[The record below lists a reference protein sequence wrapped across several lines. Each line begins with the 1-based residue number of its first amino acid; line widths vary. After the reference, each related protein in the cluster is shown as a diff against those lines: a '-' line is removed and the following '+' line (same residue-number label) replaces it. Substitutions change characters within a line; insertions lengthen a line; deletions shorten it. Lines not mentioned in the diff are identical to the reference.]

1 MRARD
6 YADMFVEEETH
17 WWYVGMRAVVDS
29 LLPPAS
35 LPTAPRTL
43 DAGCGTG
50 YNAVWLRRHYGAQ
63 VTGLDYS
70 AYALPYCRKRQQH
83 DLVQGS
89 VAALPF
95 PPNSFD
101 FLTCFEVLTQLEY
114 DHERLQA
121 LREIARVLRPGGYA
135 VLRVAALK
143 WLTSS
148 HDIDLRTYHR
158 YGGRDFREGIESA
171 GLRIVRFTFAN
182 TLLFPVALLWR
193 SLKKTGLAPA
203 GSDVSPTT
211 RGPAWLNRLMTFI
224 IRIEAAALRGNRISL
239 HWGTSLV
246 AIGQKPGTV
255 TTIPEFQFPN
265 SVKNL

>member
-1 MRARD
+1 MRERD
-6 YADMFVEEETH
+6 YAAMFVEEETH
-17 WWYVGMRAVVDS
+17 WWYAGMRAVVDS

-50 YNAVWLRRHYGAQ
+50 YNAIWLRLHYGAQ

-70 AYALPYCRKRQQH
+70 AYAFPYCRKRQQH

-89 VAALPF
+89 VVALPF
-95 PPNSFD
+95 SPNSFD
-101 FLTCFEVLTQLEY
+101 FLLCLEVLTQLEDGY
-114 DHERLQA
+114 LRLQA
-121 LREIARVLRPGGYA
+121 MREIFRDLRPEGYA
-135 VLRVAALK
+135 ILRVPAFK
-143 WLTSS
+143 WLSSS
-148 HDIDLRTYHR
+148 HDRELRTHHR
-158 YGGRDFREGIESA
+158 YGSRDFREGIESA

-193 SLKKTGLAPA
+193 SLKKSGLAPA

-211 RGPAWLNRLMTFI
+211 RGPAWLNRLMTSI
-224 IRIEAAALRGNRISL
+224 MRIEAAALRGNRISF

-246 AIGQKPGTV
+246 AIGQKP
-255 TTIPEFQFPN
+255 I
-265 SVKNL
+265 

>member
-1 MRARD
+1 MRERD
-6 YADMFVEEETH
+6 YAAMFVEEETH
-17 WWYVGMRAVVDS
+17 WWYVGMRALLDS

-50 YNAVWLRRHYGAQ
+50 YNAIWLRRRYGAQ

-70 AYALPYCRKRQQH
+70 AYAFPYCRKRQQH

-95 PPNSFD
+95 LPNSFD
-101 FLTCFEVLTQLEY
+101 FVICLEVLTQLE
-114 DHERLQA
+114 DDRLRLQA
-121 LREIARVLRPGGYA
+121 MREISRVLRPGSYA
-135 VLRVAALK
+135 ILRVPAFK
-143 WLTSS
+143 WLRSS
-148 HDIDLRTYHR
+148 HDRELRTYHR
-158 YGGRDFREGIESA
+158 YGSRDFKEGIESA

-193 SLKKTGLAPA
+193 SLKRIGLAPA

-211 RGPAWLNRLMTFI
+211 RGPAWLNRIITSI

-246 AIGQKPGTV
+246 AIGQKPT
-255 TTIPEFQFPN
+255 
-265 SVKNL
+265 